1 MSETAS
7 PGTKS
12 RSGGIFGLLLGIV
25 LRPRAALMKVDQ
37 RGGASWWL
45 PLLLS
50 LVMVVLPIAV
60 GAPILAREARKAVTE
75 SQEQMAEQ
83 RGVEIS
89 AEQQEQIESIAAN
102 PLIIIGFP
110 AVLAVIGQIVGWL
123 LWTGA
128 LYLAGIALGGR
139 SPFGSMLR
147 VVAWG
152 SVPVMLR
159 GVIQTVSIL
168 VTGEMIANKGLSG
181 FAGESVVLNG
191 FLSGIDIFAIWRLI
205 LLVIGIGVVTHLS
218 RRKSVLVTLGV
229 WALFTAVGLVFAYL
243 GTMVGQ
249 QFGAM

>member
-1 MSETAS
+1 MVETI
-7 PGTKS
+7 PPETKS
-12 RSGGIFGLLLGIV
+12 RSGSIFGWLAGILV
-25 LRPRAALMKVDQ
+25 RPRTTLVKADQ

-50 LVMVVLPIAV
+50 LVMVVLPLAV
-60 GAPILAREARKAVTE
+60 GAPILAREAREAVTA

-83 RGVEIS
+83 RGMEIS

-102 PLIIIGFP
+102 PLIIVGFP
-110 AVLAVIGQIVGWL
+110 AVAAVFGQIVGWL
-123 LWTGA
+123 FWAGA

-139 SPFGSMLR
+139 SPFGSMFR
-147 VVAWG
+147 VVAWA
-152 SVPVMLR
+152 SVPLTLR
-159 GVIQTVSIL
+159 GVIQTIYIL
-168 VTGEMIANKGLSG
+168 LTGETIANQGLSG
-181 FAGESVVLNG
+181 FAGESVVLNALLSRIDV
-191 FLSGIDIFAIWRLI
+191 FLIWRLI
-205 LLVIGIGVVTHLS
+205 VLVIGVGVVTHLS

>member
-1 MSETAS
+1 MAETA
-7 PGTKS
+7 PPETKS
-12 RSGGIFGLLLGIV
+12 RSGSVFGWLPGILV
-25 LRPRAALMKVDQ
+25 RPRATLVKVDQ

-50 LVMVVLPIAV
+50 LVMAVLPLAV
-60 GAPILAREARKAVTE
+60 GAPILAREARAAVVE

-83 RGVEIS
+83 RGMEIS

-102 PLIIIGFP
+102 PLIIVGFP

-147 VVAWG
+147 VVAWA
-152 SVPVMLR
+152 SLPVILR
-159 GVIQTVSIL
+159 GVIQTVFIL
-168 VTGEMIANKGLSG
+168 VFGEMIVNQGLSG
-181 FAGESVVLNG
+181 FAGESVVLNTL
-191 FLSGIDIFAIWRLI
+191 LSGIDIFVIWRLI

-229 WALFTAVGLVFAYL
+229 WVLFTAVGLVFAYL